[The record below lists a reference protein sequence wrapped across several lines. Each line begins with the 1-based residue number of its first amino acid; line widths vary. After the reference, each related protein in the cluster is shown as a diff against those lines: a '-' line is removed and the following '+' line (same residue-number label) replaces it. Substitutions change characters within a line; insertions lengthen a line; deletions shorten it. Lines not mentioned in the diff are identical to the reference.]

1 MAKNLPI
8 KGNNPADELKRYNAL
23 AALQREGTTEELIKL
38 QNAIN
43 NPELRGMLKM
53 I

>member
-8 KGNNPADELKRYNAL
+8 KGSGPADELKRYNAL
-23 AALQREGTTEELIKL
+23 AVLAKEATTEELQKL
-38 QNAIN
+38 QSAIKK
-43 NPELRGMLKM
+43 PDLRAMLKM